1 MVNPNMIK
9 LTQPKATNKVVVTK
23 NVTVSIDSLGNYSIN
38 KVKTSLDDLPSAIS
52 AGLTKLKS
60 ETKQD
65 PVLIVNADRS
75 VKWDN
80 VVKIIVIGKKL
91 NAKVM
96 AATQKE

>member
-38 KVKTSLDDLPSAIS
+38 KVKTSLEDLPSAIN